1 MVPEV
6 PEAAVEAGV
15 KVYLI
20 NRPNWKC
27 NFPMTHLFRPLLV
40 GWLIGWLVGVFHSVI
55 IS

>member
-27 NFPMTHLFRPLLV
+27 DLPITHLFRPLLV
-40 GWLIGWLVGVFHSVI
+40 GRLVGVFHSVI